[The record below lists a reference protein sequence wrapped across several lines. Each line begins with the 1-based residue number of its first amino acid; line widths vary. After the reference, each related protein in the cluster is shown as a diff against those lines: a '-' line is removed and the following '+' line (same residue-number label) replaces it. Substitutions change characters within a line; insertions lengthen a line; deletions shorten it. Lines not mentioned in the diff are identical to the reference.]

1 MDVTKRRSL
10 CVLGLFLVC
19 LLGFGAAGPAM
30 AEEAKAQDPVIQE
43 IVRMLTAEISEP
55 VIVRWIETSGRR
67 PAAVSSHD
75 LVALKQAGASD
86 DLLGKLLE
94 MAGSEPPPPPAPSPL
109 PDAPTPTP
117 MRAPEPP
124 PSPAEPSGAVP
135 MRFEVRYQ
143 PVSVEDEEP
152 WDLFVYLDGRLLA
165 RAEAPMAALFP
176 RTVTFEGRVEPGPH
190 VLRVVQE
197 RHRRRSG
204 GWYHEA
210 RVSEEPVLFTLEPET
225 PGELKLEFRQV
236 KLALGAGDAPLSW
249 RVTQGERTAAESGPA
264 GTRPETWPPLCEE
277 IEANLERGK
286 RPALPIRRELERCVR
301 WTGLWPGIAGVPSR
315 EEVRAELARY
325 DFRPV
330 PAER

>member
-1 MDVTKRRSL
+1 MDVTKRRPL
-10 CVLGLFLVC
+10 CVRGLWLISF
-19 LLGFGAAGPAM
+19 LGFWAAGPAL
-30 AEEAKAQDPVIQE
+30 AQETKVEDPVIQE
-43 IVRMLTAEISEP
+43 IVRMLAAEISEP

-67 PAAVSSHD
+67 PAAVSSSD

-94 MAGSEPPPPPAPSPL
+94 MAGAEP
-109 PDAPTPTP
+109 APTPTP
-117 MRAPEPP
+117 MEAPA
-124 PSPAEPSGAVP
+124 PAPAAPSGAVP

-165 RAEAPMAALFP
+165 RAESPMAALFP
-176 RTVTFEGRVEPGPH
+176 RTVTFEGSVAPGPH
-190 VLRVVQE
+190 VLRLVQE

-210 RVSEEPVLFTLEPET
+210 RVWGEPVLFTLEPET

-236 KLALGAGDAPLSW
+236 KLSLGAGDAPLSW

-286 RPALPIRRELERCVR
+286 RPALPIRRELERCLR

-325 DFRPV
+325 GYRPV